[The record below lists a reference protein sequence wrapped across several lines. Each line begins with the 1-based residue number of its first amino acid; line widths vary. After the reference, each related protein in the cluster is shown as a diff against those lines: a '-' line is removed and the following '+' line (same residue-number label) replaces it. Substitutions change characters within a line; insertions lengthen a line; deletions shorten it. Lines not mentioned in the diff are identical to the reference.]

1 METRHPDVTTRGKA
15 TSDAARSNFIPDHV
29 IKESNRPEREPIPE
43 SPIQEAVPEPTLWQA
58 PQTPITAPAPAPAQ
72 SKSTLG
78 TSNKQVLVLVS
89 VIHST

>member
-1 METRHPDVTTRGKA
+1 METQHPDVTTIDKA
-15 TSDAARSNFIPDHV
+15 VSDTARCHFILDHV

-43 SPIQEAVPEPTLWQA
+43 SPIQEAVPEPRLRQA
-58 PQTPITAPAPAPAQ
+58 PQTPVTAPVQ

-89 VIHST
+89 VLPSTWC

>member
-1 METRHPDVTTRGKA
+1 METQHPDVTTIGKA
-15 TSDAARSNFIPDHV
+15 VSDTARCHFILDHV

-58 PQTPITAPAPAPAQ
+58 PQTPVTAPAQ
-72 SKSTLG
+72 SKPTLG

-89 VIHST
+89 VLPSTWC